1 MADANALYVVMSG
14 GNDMRAARSTF
25 QTHSAADIAGRQTAA
40 EAAIGNILLDLFY
53 LQSTTTG

>member
-1 MADANALYVVMSG
+1 MSG